1 MSAGSLRTR
10 LAVRFTALMA
20 AMFLFIGLVA
30 VTLLRRILTAQ
41 LDGTL
46 LRLAAIEASAVTDSP
61 DSAVHFHEGIFN
73 APHSETTTELVRYA
87 EIWRADGSP
96 VVRSQSLGAK
106 DLPTS
111 LDAFAAARNRDVVL
125 VSLNWDGEAIR
136 TLYYPLELVSPAHR
150 SHILQV
156 AAPLRPVADVLVTLE
171 RFLAALGAVAT
182 ALTFIGGWALADRA
196 VRPAREIAEQTE
208 AITAGSLGARIR
220 AHADAREYERLVR
233 VLNDMLARLE
243 GAFQAQRRF
252 VADASHEIR
261 HPLAVLRA
269 ALDLARRRERSPEE
283 YRSAIEDG
291 IAQAD
296 RVTRVAEGLLL
307 LARAD
312 AGVLNPRRESADLGT
327 LVEQACE
334 RAALL
339 ARVRGIAIEVQGC
352 SILLPLDEGL
362 IGRVLDN
369 LLDNAL
375 RFSAPGETVHVHVE
389 RELITSDQSI
399 ARVHITDSGPGVAL
413 EHRGQLFE
421 RFFRGDSAR
430 ATQGGAGLG
439 LAIARG
445 IAEAHGGTVTYTSAE
460 PTGSRFT
467 VTLTV

>member
-10 LAVRFTALMA
+10 LTVRFTALMA
-20 AMFLFIGLVA
+20 AMFLLIGLVA

-73 APHSETTTELVRYA
+73 APHSESTTELVRYA

-106 DLPTS
+106 DLPMS
-111 LDAFAAARNRDVVL
+111 LDAFAAARHREIVR
-125 VSLNWDGEAIR
+125 VSLIWDGEPLRAVF
-136 TLYYPLELVSPAHR
+136 YPLELVSAAHR
-150 SHILQV
+150 IHILQV
-156 AAPLRPVADVLVTLE
+156 AAPLRPVADVVATLE
-171 RFLAALGAVAT
+171 LFLATLGLVAT
-182 ALTFIGGWALADRA
+182 ALTFVGGWALADRA

-220 AHADAREYERLVR
+220 AHADVREYERLVR

-243 GAFQAQRRF
+243 DAFEAQRRF

-269 ALDLARRRERSPEE
+269 ALDLARRRDRTPEE
-283 YRSAIEDG
+283 YRSAIEEG

-312 AGVLNPRRESADLGT
+312 AGVLNPRRQPADLGM

-334 RAALL
+334 RVGSLERAHQVAREEGEALHARGADERLLAVEMAVHPGRGDPDSPRHLAQREARDAALEEDVPRRHDQ
-339 ARVRGIAIEVQGC
+339 AR
-352 SILLPLDEGL
+352 P
-362 IGRVLDN
+362 RVAFGA
-369 LLDNAL
+369 LLD
-375 RFSAPGETVHVHVE
+375 SSP
-389 RELITSDQSI
+389 
-399 ARVHITDSGPGVAL
+399 
-413 EHRGQLFE
+413 
-421 RFFRGDSAR
+421 
-430 ATQGGAGLG
+430 
-439 LAIARG
+439 
-445 IAEAHGGTVTYTSAE
+445 
-460 PTGSRFT
+460 
-467 VTLTV
+467 